1 MRARN
6 GQVALYLV
14 MVLVAICIFVV
25 MNVGAYLAVA
35 IKNRT
40 MNAGDSAA
48 LAVANA
54 QGRLLNAIGQCNI
67 DHLQAA
73 LDNDEDA
80 CGKIMENQ
88 ARLCFLGPLKGFE
101 DRLGRVDDFI
111 KIGNDYAQKNGIG
124 TSDEEAFDT
133 LWQHA
138 IDIRTG
144 YAMDVEQFP
153 EPWEGA
159 WGEYATALEIAIGN
173 GLYASPDNIDF
184 VDAAGGHLLLNYQ
197 FYNAI
202 AGWNWCW
209 FHFNAPGLLDS
220 YGSFRDWGPLPA
232 ADDETR
238 KRRCVNSEIYSLHL
252 EARTGSA
259 LQLFG
264 EGLIRNLTGCSE
276 ADIRNSFVIT
286 NQAQVWYCYDRE
298 LWRNWWEID
307 PDGDWNFPVT
317 GKVKPEYD
325 VRGCAACCRVR
336 KDIPDVLGLGESR
349 VAADRADIPESE
361 YVSRKTGNLGE
372 DAAEYERFEDRG
384 TRVCRWTA
392 AAKPFGT
399 VENED
404 GDADVVTALGGR
416 LVAPSFSDARLVP
429 WDAVG
434 GRDTER
440 PNLDMVT
447 HIRKHLPKY
456 LDGGGVAALS
466 PGCYYCQQLREWE
479 RDSLRKMARD
489 WLRYNSRSCIRAT
502 SGGSRRGGTP
512 HGH

>member
-6 GQVALYLV
+6 GQVALYLA
-14 MVLVAICIFVV
+14 MVLVAICVFVV

-35 IKNRT
+35 VKNRT

-54 QGRLLNAIGQCNI
+54 QGRLLNAIGQCNV

-73 LDNDEDA
+73 LDDDEDA

-88 ARLCFLGPLKGFE
+88 ARLCFLGPLTGFD
-101 DRLGRVDDFI
+101 DRLGHVDDFV
-111 KIGNDYAQKNGIG
+111 KIGNDSARKNGI
-124 TSDEEAFDT
+124 DIPDAEALEIFR
-133 LWQHA
+133 QHA

-159 WGEYATALEIAIGN
+159 WGEYATALEIAVGN

-184 VDAAGGHLLLNYQ
+184 IDAAGGHLLLNYQ

-202 AGWNWCW
+202 AGQNWCW

-220 YGSFRDWGPLPA
+220 YGSFRDWGPLPT

-238 KRRCVNSEIYSLHL
+238 QRRCVNSEVYSLHL

-264 EGLIRNLTGCSE
+264 EKLIRNLTGCSE
-276 ADIRNSFVIT
+276 ADIRNSHVIT
-286 NQAQVWYCYDRE
+286 NQSQVWYCYDRE

-307 PDGDWNFPVT
+307 PDGDWNFPVA

-325 VRGCAACCRVR
+325 VRGCAACCRVQ
-336 KDIPDVLGLGESR
+336 KDIPDVLGLG
-349 VAADRADIPESE
+349 
-361 YVSRKTGNLGE
+361 
-372 DAAEYERFEDRG
+372 G

-416 LVAPSFSDARLVP
+416 LVVPSFSDVRLVP

-447 HIRKHLPKY
+447 HIRKHLPRY

-479 RDSLRKMARD
+479 REFLRRSARE

-502 SGGSRRGGTP
+502 SGGSMRGGTP